1 MATNHLIYMGNK
13 ENLPASRN
21 AKSVYFVT
29 DTREIY
35 FGADLYTEAVRFYT
49 GEKPAAPAQGV
60 LYVNEVTGAGDVW
73 NGTAW
78 KPVFK
83 AYATAIDNTAIDD
96 TVPTSKAVKDYV
108 DGEIGKIPAQTDYT
122 VTVEESSPEG
132 YAKAY
137 TIKQKGTE
145 VATIN
150 IPKDMVV
157 ESGSVVTNPEGQPK
171 GTYLKLVLANATEDE
186 IFINV
191 GDLIEYV
198 TSGSADGDMVVINID
213 ANHKVTA
220 TITDGT
226 ITLAKLHAD
235 LQAEI
240 AKAHEHTNKAELDK
254 ITDGDKAKWDA
265 ATDKAHEHENKTV
278 LDGVTGEKVEAWD
291 AAVVAITVG
300 TF

>member
-1 MATNHLIYMGNK
+1 MDANHLIYMGNK
-13 ENLPASRN
+13 ANLPASRN

-29 DTREIY
+29 DAKEIY
-35 FGADLYTEAVRFYT
+35 FGQDLYTEAVRFYT
-49 GEKPAAPAQGV
+49 GEKPAVPAQGV
-60 LYVNEVTGAGDVW
+60 LYVNETTGAGDVW
-73 NGTAW
+73 TGTAW
-78 KPVFK
+78 KPIFK
-83 AYATAIDNTAIDD
+83 AYATTIDATASDD
-96 TVPTSKAVKDYV
+96 TVPTSKAVKDFV
-108 DGEIGKIPAQTDYT
+108 DTEIGKIPAQVDYT

-137 TIKQKGTE
+137 TIKQKGAA

-157 ESGSVVTNPEGQPK
+157 ESGSVVTDPAGQPK

-198 TSGSADGDMVVINID
+198 TSGSAEGDMVMINID

-235 LQAEI
+235 VQAEI
-240 AKAHEHTNKAELDK
+240 AKAHEHTNKTELDK
-254 ITDGDKAKWDA
+254 IATGDKAKWDA
-265 ATDKAHEHENKTV
+265 AAGKSHEHENKTV
-278 LDGVTGEKVEAWD
+278 LDGVTSEKVEAWD

>member
-1 MATNHLIYMGNK
+1 M
-13 ENLPASRN
+13 
-21 AKSVYFVT
+21 
-29 DTREIY
+29 
-35 FGADLYTEAVRFYT
+35 
-49 GEKPAAPAQGV
+49 
-60 LYVNEVTGAGDVW
+60 
-73 NGTAW
+73 
-78 KPVFK
+78 
-83 AYATAIDNTAIDD
+83 
-96 TVPTSKAVKDYV
+96 
-108 DGEIGKIPAQTDYT
+108 
-122 VTVEESSPEG
+122 
-132 YAKAY
+132 
-137 TIKQKGTE
+137 
-145 VATIN
+145 
-150 IPKDMVV
+150 
-157 ESGSVVTNPEGQPK
+157 ESGSVVTDPEGQPK

-265 ATDKAHEHENKTV
+265 AADKAHEHENKTV